1 MKQRMYAIKPKQ
13 IEDDAERTGV
23 PRENLRVP
31 EAVVLTFS
39 DTMGSQLI
47 GLGAMHEWNWPGW
60 RFCPYSSPARSYLGS
75 VKGVEVGLIFPPMGA
90 SPVTALCEELA
101 HFGSRLF
108 LLLCA
113 SWSLGQDW
121 LARGQIQV
129 PSFAVGLDGTS
140 PHYGNKGFRIHAD
153 ETTLQALSCSLRE
166 MGASWKEGGVGSCE
180 AIYRITP
187 DMIEDYKSTGCLSME
202 NGETAALF
210 ALACQKRFNM
220 GVLLQPYID
229 LTRGWT
235 VSYMDETYRRTC
247 FVQARAAVR
256 TIEKLHEES

>member
-1 MKQRMYAIKPKQ
+1 MYAIEPKQ
-13 IEDDAERTGV
+13 IQDDAERAGI
-23 PRENLRVP
+23 PRGRLRVP

-39 DTMGSQLI
+39 ETVESQLI
-47 GLGAMHEWNWPGW
+47 ELGAMHEWNWPGW
-60 RFCPYSSPARSYLGS
+60 QFCPYSSPARSYLGS
-75 VKGVEVGLIFPPMGA
+75 VNGIEAALIVPPMGA
-90 SPVTALCEELA
+90 SPVIALCEELA

-113 SWSLGQDW
+113 SWSLGEDC

-140 PHYGNKGFRIHAD
+140 PHYGNKGFEARAD
-153 ETTLQALSCSLRE
+153 EATFEAFSCSLRE

-180 AIYRITP
+180 AIYRITS
-187 DMIEDYKSTGCLSME
+187 DMIEDHRSMGCLSME

-210 ALACQKRFNM
+210 SFASQKGFNV

-229 LTRGWT
+229 LTQGWT

-247 FVQARAAVR
+247 LLQAEAAAR
-256 TIEKLHEES
+256 TIEKLHERS